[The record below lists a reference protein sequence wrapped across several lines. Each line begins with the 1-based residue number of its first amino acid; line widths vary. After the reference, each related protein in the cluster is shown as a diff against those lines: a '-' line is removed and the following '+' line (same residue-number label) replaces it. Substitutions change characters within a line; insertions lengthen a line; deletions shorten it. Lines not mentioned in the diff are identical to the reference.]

1 MVSPPCHLPSPS
13 TSIPLFP
20 GKQNYIRGFLT
31 MQYIYDCCVFGNKNH
46 FSLEMNFRSVHHFF
60 FSTACKPKPTKPKK
74 PQEHEAFLFPSKT
87 TTDYL
92 DAGTLN
98 KNLDALTACLWLKT
112 TDKTPEVGYISYATD
127 DHHNA
132 FLLFRRINAF
142 ELYSYA
148 PR

>member
-1 MVSPPCHLPSPS
+1 
-13 TSIPLFP
+13 
-20 GKQNYIRGFLT
+20 

-46 FSLEMNFRSVHHFF
+46 FSLEMNFLSVHQF
-60 FSTACKPKPTKPKK
+60 FST
-74 PQEHEAFLFPSKT
+74 AFLFPSKT

-92 DAGTLN
+92 DAGKLN

-112 TDKTPEVGYISYATD
+112 TDKTLEAGYISYATD

-142 ELYSYA
+142 DLYSYA
-148 PR
+148 SR